1 MKKIFTKLVVLFS
14 LLIIGVLTA
23 SGCSSN
29 ASNRDLKNEDSF
41 SKIKE
46 RGYIIMGLD
55 DTFAPMGFKDEKG
68 EIVGFDVDLA
78 KEVFKRVGIEVKFQP
93 IDWTMKESELGAGNI
108 DLIWNG
114 YSINDER
121 KEKVAFSKPY
131 LENKQIIITLSGS
144 DILSKEKLKDK
155 NVAAQNGSSA
165 IEAMNKEPDIVSLFK
180 GGEPVVFDTNNEA
193 LMDLEAGRVD
203 AFVGDEV
210 LARYYI
216 KQRGAN
222 KYNVLEDNFGKEE
235 YGIGMRKQDKELVK
249 QVDKALDDMR
259 QDGTY
264 ERIYGKW
271 FE

>member
-1 MKKIFTKLVVLFS
+1 MKKIRMRLVVLFS
-14 LLIIGVLTA
+14 LLIIGFLAIT
-23 SGCSSN
+23 GCSSN
-29 ASNRDLKNEDSF
+29 TSNNEDSF

-46 RGYIIMGLD
+46 KGYIVMGLD

-78 KEVFKRVGIEVKFQP
+78 KEVFKRIGLEVRFQP
-93 IDWTMKESELGAGNI
+93 IDWTMKESELKAGNI

-131 LENKQIIITLSGS
+131 LENKQIIVTLSNS
-144 DILSKEKLKDK
+144 DIITKNDLKDK

-165 IEAMNKEPDIVSLFK
+165 VDAMNKEPTIVSSFK

-216 KQRGAN
+216 KQRGYD
-222 KYNVLEDNFGKEE
+222 KYKVIEENFGKEE
-235 YGIGMRKQDKELVK
+235 YGIGMRKGDKELVK
-249 QVDKALDDMR
+249 QVDKALDDMK

-264 ERIYGKW
+264 EEIFNKW
-271 FE
+271 FK

>member
-1 MKKIFTKLVVLFS
+1 MKRKITKLVALLC
-14 LLIIGVLTA
+14 LLIMGASVI
-23 SGCSSN
+23 SGCSANS
-29 ASNRDLKNEDSF
+29 LKSEDSF

-46 RGYIIMGLD
+46 RGYIVMGLD

-68 EIVGFDVDLA
+68 ETVGFDVDLA

-93 IDWTMKESELGAGNI
+93 IDWTMKESELEAGNI

-131 LENKQIIITLSGS
+131 LENKQIIVTLAGS
-144 DILSKEKLKDK
+144 DIFSKADLKDK

-165 IEAMNKEPDIVSLFK
+165 IEAMNKEPDIVSSFK

-216 KQRGAN
+216 KQRGAD
-222 KYNVLEDNFGKEE
+222 KYNILEDNFGKEE
-235 YGIGMRKQDKELVK
+235 YGIGMRKQDKELIKAVN
-249 QVDKALDDMR
+249 KALDDMR
-259 QDGTY
+259 QDGAY
-264 ERIYGKW
+264 EEIYNKW

>member
-1 MKKIFTKLVVLFS
+1 MKNIRIRLVVLFS
-14 LLIIGVLTA
+14 MIIIGTLA
-23 SGCSSN
+23 LSGCFSNSS
-29 ASNRDLKNEDSF
+29 KNEDSF

-46 RGYIIMGLD
+46 KGYIVMGLD

-68 EIVGFDVDLA
+68 EIVGFDVDLS
-78 KEVFKRVGIEVKFQP
+78 KEVFKRIGIEVRFQP
-93 IDWTMKESELGAGNI
+93 IDWTMKESELKAGNI

-131 LENKQIIITLSGS
+131 LENKQIIVTLSNS
-144 DILSKEKLKDK
+144 DIITKNDLKDK

-165 IEAMNKEPDIVSLFK
+165 VDAMNKEPTIVSSFK

-216 KQRGAN
+216 KQRGSD
-222 KYNVLEDNFGKEE
+222 KYKVLEENFGKEE
-235 YGIGMRKQDKELVK
+235 YGIGMRKGDKELVK
-249 QVDKALDDMR
+249 QVNQFLDDMR

-264 ERIYGKW
+264 EEIYNKW
-271 FE
+271 FK

>member
-1 MKKIFTKLVVLFS
+1 MKRKIIKLVALFS
-14 LLIIGVLTA
+14 LLIIGASVT
-23 SGCSSN
+23 SGCS
-29 ASNRDLKNEDSF
+29 ASSSKGEDSF
-41 SKIKE
+41 SRIKE
-46 RGYIIMGLD
+46 RGYIVMGLD
-55 DTFAPMGFKDEKG
+55 DTFAPMGFKDDKG

-78 KEVFKRVGIEVKFQP
+78 KELFKRVGLEVRFQT
-93 IDWTMKESELGAGNI
+93 IDWTMKESELKAGNI

-121 KEKVAFSKPY
+121 KEKVSFSKPY
-131 LENKQIIITLSGS
+131 LENKQIIVTLSGS
-144 DILSKEKLKDK
+144 GILSKADLKDK

-165 IEAMNKEPDIVSLFK
+165 IEAMNKEPNIVSSFK

-193 LMDLEAGRVD
+193 LMDLDAGRVD

-222 KYNVLEDNFGKEE
+222 KYNILEDNFGKEE
-235 YGIGMRKQDKELVK
+235 YGVGMRKQDKELIKEVN
-249 QVDKALDDMR
+249 KALEDIR

-264 ERIYGKW
+264 EEIYNKW